1 MTSQR
6 LLQIEA
12 VYNAARDLGPA
23 GRRAFLAEACRADE
37 ELRREVDSLLEQ
49 EHREGVL
56 EQPAIEVAEK
66 LLNERVRVGVGT
78 QLGPYTVEAHLGSGG
93 MGNVWKARD
102 TRLNRA
108 VAIKIPDTRFNARF
122 EKEARA
128 VSALNHPNICQ
139 IYDVGPDYLVLEYVD
154 GKPLRGPLAAQE
166 TLRLAIQIA
175 GAVEEAHGRGILH
188 RDLKPANI
196 LVTARGTAK
205 LLDFGLAKVTAG
217 AESGVTDTFEG
228 VAGTAAYM
236 SPEQASGSPLDE
248 RSDIFSF
255 GAVFYEVL
263 SGERAFAGDSLGSV
277 LSAVMRDQP
286 RPLSCSPDLAG
297 IVMRCLQKTPA
308 DRFRSMAEVRA
319 ALEAISLKPKDQPS
333 VAVLPFANMSR
344 DADDEYFSDGLADE
358 IINLLARIPGLN
370 VTARTSSFAF
380 RGKEQDITR
389 IAEVLRVRTI
399 LEGSVRRAGRRIR
412 MTVQLIDAADGYHLW
427 SERYDRE
434 MTDVFAMQDEIAAA
448 VAGVLQ
454 VKLTGKPDTRPHE
467 PDVAAYDAFLKGV
480 YHGHNVSPE
489 GYARAE
495 EYLSQAIVL
504 DPHWALPH
512 SALGIFYMSASYFG
526 LRPLG
531 EAVALARAEARQ
543 ALELFPGEPAAH
555 RVLGQIAAQH
565 DYDWKEAEEQF
576 RRARAS
582 ESFHPGV
589 RIAYALFYLLPLG
602 RFEEAIEEQAQAIAQ
617 DPVNPLWRS
626 LRAGTF
632 FFAGMYERAVAA
644 AREAIEL
651 GDRSHIPIAV
661 TAECHLYQGRLAEA
675 REMAEEGF
683 RVAPWDALTNA
694 ILARLLTDAGER
706 DRAGELL
713 ARLSRMPSGGMMKY
727 HLMGSEIDAALDWYE
742 KGIEQREPFAVQ
754 VASSV
759 QLKPLRASSRW
770 PRLAKMMNLPEMFA
784 AG

>member
-1 MTSQR
+1 MTSER
-6 LLQIEA
+6 LQQIEA
-12 VYNAARDLGPA
+12 VYNAARGLEPA
-23 GRRAFLAEACRADE
+23 GRRAFLAEACRGDE
-37 ELRREVDSLLEQ
+37 QLRHEVESLLEQ
-49 EHREGVL
+49 EGREGVL
-56 EQPAIEVAEK
+56 EQPAIEIAEK
-66 LLNERVRVGVGT
+66 LLNPRAGIGVGT
-78 QLGPYTVEAHLGSGG
+78 QLGPYRVEAHIGSGG

-102 TRLNRA
+102 TRLDRA
-108 VAIKIPDTRFNARF
+108 VAIKIPDTRFSARF

-128 VSALNHPNICQ
+128 VSALNHPHICQ
-139 IYDVGPDYLVLEYVD
+139 IYDIGPDYLVLEYID

-166 TLRLAIQIA
+166 TLRLAIQVA
-175 GAVEEAHGRGILH
+175 SAVEEAHGRGILH

-196 LVTARGTAK
+196 LVTARGSAK

-217 AESGVTDTFEG
+217 AESGVTNTFDG

-236 SPEQASGSPLDE
+236 SPEQASGNPLDE

-255 GAVFYEVL
+255 GAVLYEVL
-263 SGERAFAGDSLGSV
+263 SGERAFPGDSLGSV

-297 IVMRCLQKTPA
+297 VVMRCLQKTTA

-319 ALEAISLKPKDQPS
+319 ALEAISIKPKDQPS
-333 VAVLPFANMSR
+333 VAVLPFTNVSR
-344 DADDEYFSDGLADE
+344 DADDEYFSDGLAEE

-389 IAEVLRVRTI
+389 IAEVLRVRTV

-412 MTVQLIDAADGYHLW
+412 VTVQLISAADGYHLW

-480 YHGHNVSPE
+480 YNVHKISPE

-495 EYLSQAIVL
+495 EYFRQAIAL
-504 DPHWALPH
+504 DPRWALPH
-512 SALGIFYMSASYFG
+512 SALGIHYTSVGYFG
-526 LRPLG
+526 IRPLS
-531 EAVALARAEARQ
+531 EVIPPARAEARR

-555 RVLGQIAAQH
+555 RVLGQIAALH

-582 ESFHPGV
+582 EAVHPGV
-589 RIAYALFYLLPLG
+589 RLAYGLFYLLPLG
-602 RFEEAIEEQAQAIAQ
+602 RFEEAIEEETQAILQ
-617 DPVNPLWRS
+617 DPLNGLWRS

-632 FFAGMYERAVAA
+632 FFAGMYERALAA

-651 GDRSHIPIAV
+651 GDRSHIPIV
-661 TAECHLYQGRLAEA
+661 LMAECHFFQGRLAEA

-683 RVAPWDALTNA
+683 RVAPWDTMANGV
-694 ILARLLTDAGER
+694 LARLLMDAGER
-706 DRAGELL
+706 DRAEELL
-713 ARLSRMPSGGMMKY
+713 ARLSRMPTAGMVRY
-727 HLMGSEIDAALDWYE
+727 HLCGSDIDAALDWYE
-742 KGIEQREPFAVQ
+742 KGVERREFFAAQAV
-754 VASSV
+754 SSV
-759 QLKPLRASSRW
+759 QLKPLRASPRW

-784 AG
+784 TG